1 MNELGELIICGAGG
15 HGAVVGDAAV
25 AAGYVLVGVIDA
37 VRPADGGRP
46 PFGGV
51 PWLGSP
57 EHPDPSLAE
66 LLDRGARIHAAV
78 GDAGIRR
85 RWHADHAGHAATIIH
100 PSATVSPSAEIGAGT
115 FIGPRAV
122 VNARARIGAGVI
134 VNTGAIVEH
143 DAQVGAFTHLAPGA
157 IALGNA
163 TIGDAVLL
171 GANSTVLPTIR
182 VGDRAMIG
190 AGSVV
195 THEIHQDVRAFGNPA
210 RPR

>member
-1 MNELGELIICGAGG
+1 MNELGELVICGAGG

-25 AAGYVLVGVIDA
+25 SAGFVLVGVIDA
-37 VRPADGGRP
+37 VRPVGGGRP

-57 EHPDPSLAE
+57 EDPDPSLAE
-66 LLDRGARIHAAV
+66 LLDRGALIHAAI

-85 RWHADHAGHAATIIH
+85 RWHADHAEHAATIVH
-100 PSATVSPSAEIGAGT
+100 PSATVSPSAEIGVGT
-115 FIGPRAV
+115 FVGPRAV
-122 VNARARIGAGVI
+122 INARATIGEGVI
-134 VNTGAIVEH
+134 VNSGAIVEH
-143 DAQVGAFTHLAPGA
+143 DARIGAFTHLAPGA

-195 THEIHQDVRAFGNPA
+195 THEVAHDVRAFGNPA